1 MYSSTIMTERFQY
14 VRMAII
20 DLVALAV
27 VFFTPAFSHLMN
39 FPLYLIEPMRI
50 MVILALLHTN
60 RTNALILAVSLPVFS
75 FAVSAHPVLLKM
87 LLISAELSINV
98 LLFSYFIKMMKAF
111 PAMALSVF
119 VSKAIYYLLK
129 YVVVMAGI
137 LQMSVISTSLWI
149 QLLTGIIFSTY
160 AWMVM
165 KTRQA

>member
-1 MYSSTIMTERFQY
+1 MTERFQY